1 MPCFNT
7 VPISIIPPAA
17 QGQGPLVWQNGSQI
31 NRLNSPLNP
40 SLVLFDGS
48 VTRFGD
54 GSAQSPI
61 SLPNVQQVS
70 GFPTFL
76 LGANSS
82 GKWGFY
88 NPTVSGL
95 GTPNQILTTN
105 SSGTA
110 TLWQTGVTGVTNGS
124 TSNGTNTAVG
134 GTGLYGEFITS
145 SLAQSS
151 ALALSGNAPKTV
163 TSITLTSGDWDVR
176 GQVDYVNVSS
186 TSTTLVTL
194 VQQGINVGTSNA
206 FGGQDTY
213 SILQMSQI
221 TLGTS
226 GTSTLGMPI
235 RIQRVNIPAST
246 TNIVYLVAASNF
258 SGSGGLSVFGTIEAR
273 RVR

>member
-1 MPCFNT
+1 M
-7 VPISIIPPAA
+7 
-17 QGQGPLVWQNGSQI
+17 
-31 NRLNSPLNP
+31 
-40 SLVLFDGS
+40 FDGS

-61 SLPNVQQVS
+61 YLPNIQQVS
-70 GFPTFL
+70 GSPTFI

-88 NPTVSGL
+88 NQTVSGL

-145 SLAQSS
+145 SVAQAS
-151 ALALSGNAPKTV
+151 AVTLSGNAPKTV

-176 GQVDYVNVSS
+176 GQVDYVNP
-186 TSTTLVTL
+186 STTATALVTL
-194 VQQGINVGTSNA
+194 IQQGINVGTPNA

-221 TLGTS
+221 TLGVL
-226 GTSTLGMPI
+226 GVSTLGMPI

-246 TNIVYLVAASNF
+246 TTVVYLIASSNF
-258 SGSGGLSVFGTIEAR
+258 SGSLSAFGTIEAR

>member
-7 VPISIIPPAA
+7 VPISIIPPTA

-61 SLPNVQQVS
+61 SLPNIQQVS
-70 GFPTFL
+70 GSPTFI

-88 NPTVSGL
+88 NQTVSGL

-145 SLAQSS
+145 SVAQAS
-151 ALALSGNAPKTV
+151 AVTLSGNAPKTV

-176 GQVDYVNVSS
+176 GQVDYVNP
-186 TSTTLVTL
+186 STTATALVTL
-194 VQQGINVGTSNA
+194 IQQGINVGTPNA

-221 TLGTS
+221 TLGVL
-226 GTSTLGMPI
+226 GVSTLGMPI

-246 TNIVYLVAASNF
+246 TTVVYLIASSNF
-258 SGSGGLSVFGTIEAR
+258 SGSLSAFGTIEAR